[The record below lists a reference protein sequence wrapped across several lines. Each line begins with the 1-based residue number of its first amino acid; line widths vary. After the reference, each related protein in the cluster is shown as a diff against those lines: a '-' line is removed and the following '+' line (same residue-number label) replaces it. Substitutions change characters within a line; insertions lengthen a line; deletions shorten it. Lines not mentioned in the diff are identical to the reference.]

1 MLLRKLLNRKS
12 TAILLGSVLSATIA
26 SAASPQSQA
35 LSQEPKPPESSKSI
49 TLVLKGE
56 QRPLLHLAFPH
67 IKGQDALS
75 GEAAAAGATLEATL
89 RSDLNYSGIFEI
101 QGPDQLSVLQLTSD
115 PKHDDEQYRSLGNE
129 ILLSA
134 DLAQEGDKLVLT
146 GRVIDLKSGKVIV
159 GKRYRGGL
167 DLARRIAHSFSDEIV
182 LYFTGRRGIALTS
195 IAFSSDRDG
204 YKELYLMDYD
214 GKNQRQIT
222 AHKSISLAPAW
233 APSGTQIAYVSFF
246 GGAPG
251 IYRVDL
257 TTGSKEPLVTNGPL
271 NTSPSYSPSGREIVF
286 ARSIGG
292 NTEIFVA
299 DSNGKNL
306 RRLTHSF
313 GIDTNPAWSPT
324 GREIAFTS
332 SRSGNP
338 NIYTMDAEGTNL
350 RRVSF
355 SGDYNDGASW
365 SPDGTHIA
373 YASRQ
378 HGVFQIAVTDLV
390 TLETHF
396 VTSGRGSHESPSFS
410 PDGRRITFSQ
420 QTNRGVQIFTVGLD
434 GHGLRQLTSNGNN
447 SGPSWSPYPPS
458 GQ

>member
-1 MLLRKLLNRKS
+1 MPLRSILRRSSNSLLLCTALAALLP
-12 TAILLGSVLSATIA
+12 AVAEA
-26 SAASPQSQA
+26 Q
-35 LSQEPKPPESSKSI
+35 PKPPAQSPTPPGSGKSI

-67 IKGQDALS
+67 IKGQETLS
-75 GEAAAAGATLEATL
+75 GDASTAGSDLESTL
-89 RSDLNYSGIFEI
+89 RSDLSYSGIFDI
-101 QGPDQLSVLQLTSD
+101 QGPEQLSVLQLTGD
-115 PKHDDEQYRSLGNE
+115 EEHDDELYRSLGNE

-134 DLAQEGDKLVLT
+134 ELAQEGDKLVLT

-159 GKRYRGGL
+159 GKRYRGGFS
-167 DLARRIAHSFSDEIV
+167 LARRIAHSFSDEIV
-182 LYFTGRRGIALTS
+182 LYFTGRRGISLTS

-214 GKNQRQIT
+214 GMNQRRIT
-222 AHKSISLAPAW
+222 AHKSISLGPAW
-233 APSGTQIAYVSFF
+233 APSGTSLAYVSFF

-257 TTGSKEPLVTNGPL
+257 TTGAKSPLVTDGSL
-271 NTSPSYSPSGREIVF
+271 DTSPSYSPDGREIVF

-292 NTEIFVA
+292 NTEIFMA
-299 DSNGKNL
+299 DADGKNL

-313 GIDTNPAWSPT
+313 GIDTNPAWSPS

-338 NIYTMDAEGTNL
+338 NIYAMDAEGTNL
-350 RRVSF
+350 RRISF
-355 SGDYNDGASW
+355 AGDYNDGAAW

-373 YASRQ
+373 YASRR

-390 TLETHF
+390 TLETH
-396 VTSGRGSHESPSFS
+396 VLTSGRGSHESPSFS

-420 QTNRGVQIFTVGLD
+420 QTSHGVQIFAIGLD
-434 GHGLRQLTSNGNN
+434 GRGLRQLTTKGNN
-447 SGPSWSPYPPS
+447 SGPAWSPYPPS
-458 GQ
+458 DR

>member
-1 MLLRKLLNRKS
+1 MPLRTLASRVSVALLLSIALS
-12 TAILLGSVLSATIA
+12 VGFVTAGF
-26 SAASPQSQA
+26 SQA
-35 LSQEPKPPESSKSI
+35 TPSMQGTTPPENGKSI

-67 IKGQDALS
+67 IQGLNKLTGDA
-75 GEAAAAGATLEATL
+75 ATAGTTLESTL
-89 RSDLNYSGIFEI
+89 RSDLTYSGIFEI

-115 PKHDDEQYRSLGNE
+115 QQHNNELYRSLGNE

-134 DLAQEGDKLVLT
+134 DVTQEGDKLVLT

-159 GKRYRGGL
+159 GKRYRGGD

-214 GKNQRQIT
+214 GMNQRPIT
-222 AHKSISLAPAW
+222 NHKSISLAPAW
-233 APSGTQIAYVSFF
+233 APSGTALAYVSFF

-257 TTGSKEPLVTNGPL
+257 TTGAKEPLVTDGPL
-271 NTSPSYSPSGREIVF
+271 DTSPSYSPDGREIVF

-299 DSNGKNL
+299 DADGKNL

-338 NIYTMDAEGTNL
+338 NIYAMDAEGTNL
-350 RRVSF
+350 RRISF

-365 SPDGTHIA
+365 SPDGTHLA

-378 HGVFQIAVTDLV
+378 HGIFQIAVTDLV

-410 PDGRRITFSQ
+410 PDGRRIVFSQ
-420 QTNRGVQIFTVGLD
+420 QTSRGVQIFTVGLD
-434 GHGLRQLTSNGNN
+434 GRGLRQLTTDGNN
-447 SGPSWSPYPPS
+447 SGPAWSPYPPS
-458 GQ
+458 DQ